1 MRSGNVGV
9 WTAVAAGLLVG
20 VLFLNG
26 CGQKVAAP
34 LPFKVTT
41 GTSTTVTT
49 RVSLHGTVLDEQTG
63 APVDGAWVT
72 LGTTARVK
80 TGADGTYTFTNLLPG
95 TYFVSISSAGY
106 LAGGVAFVVGTADV
120 FGANIQLT
128 NFASIPNAED
138 VRGTETVEVSEEGV
152 TTGTKAITSGVP
164 LGELTVEEKK
174 ALFPATLV
182 VGDTPVEIQDAGGDI
197 VTESPEITLTY
208 LEQSQCPTPASGT
221 FGMSPE
227 DVYTQPGTAVTTS
240 QAVVVEGVATNLE
253 VETPNTLLRKGSVVR
268 VSNVPLAGF
277 VLEANGEQGW
287 TFSEPQVLTVNPANL
302 TIPMNLIGA
311 GVPPGTQIPFVDSN
325 GDVHYAELRDDG
337 SIELEVSEFD
347 TYLMQTDFNIDV
359 TDSEVTALLA
369 AAKPVAIQGEIMSLT
384 DFLFHQE
391 IDPVLKTTLIALI
404 SGYLGLAQDV
414 TLDVTLDEDEQI
426 VNVTTTCVVT
436 IEVVMGPFTLLS
448 YTVTITSINGVVQEI
463 IVTIHLHESGG
474 GA

>member
-1 MRSGNVGV
+1 
-9 WTAVAAGLLVG
+9 
-20 VLFLNG
+20 
-26 CGQKVAAP
+26 
-34 LPFKVTT
+34 
-41 GTSTTVTT
+41 
-49 RVSLHGTVLDEQTG
+49 
-63 APVDGAWVT
+63 
-72 LGTTARVK
+72 
-80 TGADGTYTFTNLLPG
+80 
-95 TYFVSISSAGY
+95 
-106 LAGGVAFVVGTADV
+106 
-120 FGANIQLT
+120 GANIQLT

-325 GDVHYAELRDDG
+325 GDVHYAELREDG

-384 DFLFHQE
+384 EFLFHQE

-414 TLDVTLDEDEQI
+414 TLDVTLDEDEEI

-463 IVTIHLHESGG
+463 VVTIHLHESGG